1 MEGNISFNIIL
12 KMSVGNFNFYFNEP
26 ILHIYILKILKT
38 WIYKFLI
45 PYFLSSHL
53 KLVFL
58 DCMLLSCHVRVNL
71 QSIVALVSRNSL
83 LETGTISEV

>member
-1 MEGNISFNIIL
+1 
-12 KMSVGNFNFYFNEP
+12 MSVGNFNFYFNEP
-26 ILHIYILKILKT
+26 ILHIYILKIFKA

-58 DCMLLSCHVRVNL
+58 DCMLLLCHVRVNL